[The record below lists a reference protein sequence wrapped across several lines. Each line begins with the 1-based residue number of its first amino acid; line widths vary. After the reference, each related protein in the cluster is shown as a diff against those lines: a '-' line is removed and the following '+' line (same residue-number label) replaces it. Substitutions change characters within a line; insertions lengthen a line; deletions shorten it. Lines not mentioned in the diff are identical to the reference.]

1 MQDVPAEVAEKV
13 SPLWNLYKLNEKLSL
28 GLGLVHK
35 GDTLGKGSVNLPS
48 YTRFDAAAYYKI
60 DNNMRI
66 QLNVENVTDE
76 LYFPN
81 SYGSGQ
87 VTVGAPIHATLKIV
101 GRF

>member
-1 MQDVPAEVAEKV
+1 M
-13 SPLWNLYKLNEKLSL
+13 
-28 GLGLVHK
+28 
-35 GDTLGKGSVNLPS
+35 GKGSTKLPS
-48 YTRFDAAAYYKI
+48 YDRLDVSAYYTV
-60 DNNMRI
+60 NEYLRL

-87 VTVGAPIHATLKIV
+87 VTVGAPVHATLRLS